1 MEIPNLLPN
10 QAEVVG
16 NLGTPDLDLASEVGA
31 SPVGLSPQPVG
42 SDAISGCQRQIE
54 LNGRT
59 PSLCHRK
66 LLVVGKNLHTFGA
79 QKCQK

>member
-16 NLGTPDLDLASEVGA
+16 NLETPDLDLASEVGA

-42 SDAISGCQRQIE
+42 SDATVPREIVSE
-54 LNGRT
+54 W
-59 PSLCHRK
+59 SLI
-66 LLVVGKNLHTFGA
+66 A
-79 QKCQK
+79 